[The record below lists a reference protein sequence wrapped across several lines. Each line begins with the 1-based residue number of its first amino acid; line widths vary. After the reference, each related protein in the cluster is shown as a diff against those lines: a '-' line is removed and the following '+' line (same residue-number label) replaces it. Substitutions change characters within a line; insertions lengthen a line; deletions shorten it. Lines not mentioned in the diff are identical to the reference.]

1 MQSQGTATR
10 RIFLK
15 SALLASAPLLA
26 GSATHAAAEATLGPA
41 TGREDRKKWL
51 AIVEQVSQPLL
62 EAISQQKLRATMP
75 VECAKGQEEASRNST
90 HLQAVGRLLCG
101 LAPWLEAEHGDDREL
116 HARRVRQGAGGSQP
130 QLAAPPSRRPSA
142 VRPRALA

>member
-26 GSATHAAAEATLGPA
+26 GSATHAAAESTLGPA

-75 VECAKGQEEASRNST
+75 VECAKGRGDASRNST
-90 HLQAVGRLLCG
+90 PPQAVGRLLCG
-101 LAPWLEAEHGDDREL
+101 LAPGLRLSPATIQRKRSC
-116 HARRVRQGAGGSQP
+116 ARVIA
-130 QLAAPPSRRPSA
+130 
-142 VRPRALA
+142 